1 MKVFLREFYLL
12 SLLAVTAS
20 CHSVKT
26 IQSVSVKQFATTAK
40 EVSDLPYKIV
50 YDYYTIKFKRKQLL
64 PENYVTGDTETTQLD
79 EVAEDVISKLE
90 EIKGEYD
97 ENLTTASEIKNVYD
111 LLQTYLTSLETLAGD
126 DFNKDFKQKSADMGN
141 KMNNLITKLNSS
153 AVARI
158 SMPLTPGQWLATM
171 ATFHRRNE
179 LKAKQKNLLRE
190 YIDDADTLVQAIN
203 IHYHEIEM
211 PIMKSWFDEEKK
223 MIRGQFKRS
232 IAPYLQNANR
242 HPDSTASIV
251 AFEFFSKINPVYYE
265 LTDEISKD
273 QQLIEQTATMMDD
286 MARTHS
292 SLKTSFDS
300 KEKSTATREEINELK
315 EKLSRIK
322 GIFNKNEEG
331 KLSYYNLIQHEDSSK
346 NTPTK

>member
-1 MKVFLREFYLL
+1 MKAFSREFYLV
-12 SLLAVTAS
+12 SLLAILAS
-20 CHSVKT
+20 CHSVKRT
-26 IQSVSVKQFATTAK
+26 QSVSVKQFATTAK

-64 PENYVTGDTETTQLD
+64 PENYLTGDTEKTQLD
-79 EVAEDVISKLE
+79 QVAEDVISKLE

-111 LLQTYLTSLETLAGD
+111 LLQTYLISLEALAGD
-126 DFNKDFKQKSADMGN
+126 DLNKNFKQKSLDMGN
-141 KMNNLITKLNSS
+141 KMNNLITKLNTSS
-153 AVARI
+153 VAKI
-158 SMPLTPGQWLATM
+158 TMPITPGQWLATM
-171 ATFHRRNE
+171 ATFHKRNE
-179 LKAKQKNLLRE
+179 LKAKQENLLKE
-190 YIDDADTLVQAIN
+190 YIDEADTLVQAIN

-223 MIRGQFKRS
+223 MIRNQFKRS

-265 LTDEISKD
+265 LTDDISKD
-273 QQLIEQTATMMDD
+273 QLLIEQTATMMED

-292 SLKTSFDS
+292 ALKTSFDS
-300 KEKSTATREEINELK
+300 KEKATAAREEINELK
-315 EKLSRIK
+315 EELSRIK

-331 KLSYYNLIQHEDSSK
+331 KLSYYNLIQHEDATK
-346 NTPTK
+346 NTNTK